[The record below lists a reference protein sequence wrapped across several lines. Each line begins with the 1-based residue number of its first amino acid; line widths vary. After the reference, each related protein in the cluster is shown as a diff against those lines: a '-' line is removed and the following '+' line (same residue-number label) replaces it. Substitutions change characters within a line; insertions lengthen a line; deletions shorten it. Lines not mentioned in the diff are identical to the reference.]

1 MTYRLRPAAWR
12 VLAAFVPAVVAAA
25 GSATIATAQRSGAE
39 PLPATVDAVYRI
51 SFTALGDIG
60 HFHFNSQVNGDGYA
74 LTADGKI
81 DTAIFDYRGD
91 MKSRGAVIATGVRTQ
106 PADYNYNYKQ
116 KTFLKKKK
124 LKALTIAFK
133 GGSVA
138 SVTPPENLSAPYVLV
153 TAEHLKNVLDPL
165 SGVMALSMGN
175 AANPCAQ
182 KLPIYDGKQRFDL
195 VFTPKGKAG
204 SDHVCDVKLV
214 PVSGHKPG
222 EGAASLVN
230 GKIELVMRPV
240 PKANVTI
247 PYKVTVPTIVGT
259 AELTSERVDITM
271 PDQQRIA
278 LRR

>member
-1 MTYRLRPAAWR
+1 MTYRVRPAAWR
-12 VLAAFVPAVVAAA
+12 VLAALVPAALVVT
-25 GSATIATAQRSGAE
+25 GSATIVTAQRAGKG
-39 PLPATVDAVYRI
+39 PLPSTVDAVYKI
-51 SFTALGDIG
+51 NFTALGDIG
-60 HFHFNSQVNGDGYA
+60 HFHFNSQVSGDTYV

-91 MKSRGAVIATGVRTQ
+91 MKSRGSVIATGTGTQ
-106 PADYNYNYKQ
+106 PADYTYNYKQ

-124 LKALTIAFK
+124 LKSLNITFN
-133 GGSVA
+133 GPSVA
-138 SVTPPENLSAPYVLV
+138 AVTPPDPLSAAHVQV
-153 TAEHLKNVLDPL
+153 TPEHLKGVLDPL

-175 AANPCAQ
+175 LANPCAQ

-204 SDHVCDVKLV
+204 SDHVCNVKLV
-214 PVSGHKPG
+214 NVSGHKPG
-222 EGAASLVN
+222 GGAGSVVN
-230 GKIELVMRPV
+230 GNIELVMRPV
-240 PKANVTI
+240 PKANVVI

>member
-1 MTYRLRPAAWR
+1 MTYRVRPAAWR
-12 VLAAFVPAVVAAA
+12 VLATLVPAAALLA
-25 GSATIATAQRSGAE
+25 GSAAIATAQRASKG

-60 HFHFNSQVNGDGYA
+60 HFHFNSQVSGDTYA
-74 LTADGKI
+74 LVADGKI

-91 MKSRGAVIATGVRTQ
+91 MKSRGSVIATDTRTQ
-106 PADYNYNYKQ
+106 PADYTYNYKQ

-124 LKALTIAFK
+124 LKNLNITFNGPA
-133 GGSVA
+133 VA

-153 TAEHLKNVLDPL
+153 TPQHLKNVLDPL
-165 SGVMALSMGN
+165 SGVMALSIGN
-175 AANPCAQ
+175 LANPCAQ

-204 SDHVCDVKLV
+204 ADHVCHVKLV

-222 EGAASLVN
+222 EGAGSVVN
-230 GKIELVMRPV
+230 GDIELVMRPV
-240 PKANVTI
+240 PTANVTI

>member
-1 MTYRLRPAAWR
+1 MTYRVRPAAWR
-12 VLAAFVPAVVAAA
+12 VLAAFVPAAALLA
-25 GSATIATAQRSGAE
+25 GSATIATAQRAGKG

-51 SFTALGDIG
+51 SFTGLGDIG
-60 HFHFNSQVNGDGYA
+60 HFHFNSQVNGDTYA
-74 LTADGKI
+74 LVADGKI

-91 MKSRGAVIATGVRTQ
+91 MKSRGSVIATGTGTQ
-106 PADYNYNYKQ
+106 PADYTYNYKQ

-124 LKALTIAFK
+124 LKSLNITFNGPA
-133 GGSVA
+133 VA
-138 SVTPPENLSAPYVLV
+138 SVTPPESLSAPYVLV
-153 TAEHLKNVLDPL
+153 TPQHLKNVLDPL

-175 AANPCAQ
+175 LANPCAQ

-204 SDHVCDVKLV
+204 ADHVCDVKLV

-222 EGAASLVN
+222 GGAGSVVN
-230 GKIELVMRPV
+230 GNIELVMRPV
-240 PKANVTI
+240 PNANVAI